1 MATNLSTKTLS
12 LRNAEAFANSFVDEL
27 TYVFIGDS
35 TPYTDETSPPDI
47 VESSKTIDDTLNS
60 VIAMKKVSGGDVKLS
75 VPRVDWTGNTKYM
88 QYDDQGVTDQLL
100 TGNTSLNTKPMYV
113 LAPSTRNVYKCLSN
127 ASGSFSTVEPSGDY
141 SSSAGLVSS
150 GDDGYVWK
158 YMYNIR
164 DNDQFVDS
172 NFIPVP
178 TRDITNQD
186 MSSGTVY
193 SSYSITNSSV
203 VEGELTT
210 VIVTDGGRNYRNLT
224 NVRTFAFETTNTS
237 TSDGK
242 QRSVQITGAFLSG
255 MGLTI
260 SDIASVN
267 MSVSG
272 TGLIS
277 PDTVIDAVDP
287 VTNKITL
294 SNPVIS
300 SSDGSSS
307 NTLSIQT
314 RIYVDGNSS
323 GQEAAVS
330 AVLGANG
337 SISSA
342 NVTTFGSGYSDKLNV
357 RVFGTA
363 TTNVASLRAV
373 VAPKFGHA
381 FDIGKDLSANSV
393 VVVTKFGDIDSTEG
407 GLVSTD
413 FNFRQVGLIRNAY
426 KYGANTASASPAS
439 NSNSVVTVNTTG
451 SNKANNV
458 VRQLTRVFVASGV
471 SFDLNE
477 LVYQGTSS
485 TNYTAAGFVHK
496 VVSATLVELTQV
508 QGELKVGTVL
518 NGNTSGASRVVTQ
531 LTNPTFEPTA
541 SDLLFV
547 DNRTPITRTDGQ
559 AESVRLTIRF

>member
-1 MATNLSTKTLS
+1 MEN
-12 LRNAEAFANSFVDEL
+12 E
-27 TYVFIGDS
+27 I
-35 TPYTDETSPPDI
+35 I
-47 VESSKTIDDTLNS
+47 
-60 VIAMKKVSGGDVKLS
+60 
-75 VPRVDWTGNTKYM
+75 
-88 QYDDQGVTDQLL
+88 
-100 TGNTSLNTKPMYV
+100 
-113 LAPSTRNVYKCLSN
+113 
-127 ASGSFSTVEPSGDY
+127 
-141 SSSAGLVSS
+141 
-150 GDDGYVWK
+150 
-158 YMYNIR
+158 
-164 DNDQFVDS
+164 
-172 NFIPVP
+172 
-178 TRDITNQD
+178 
-186 MSSGTVY
+186 
-193 SSYSITNSSV
+193 
-203 VEGELTT
+203 
-210 VIVTDGGRNYRNLT
+210 
-224 NVRTFAFETTNTS
+224 
-237 TSDGK
+237 
-242 QRSVQITGAFLSG
+242 QITAHFYDIRI
-255 MGLTI
+255 TI
-260 SDIASVN
+260 SDIASAN

-439 NSNSVVTVNTTG
+439 NSNSVVTVNTG

-477 LVYQGTSS
+477 LVYLAHLQLIMQR
-485 TNYTAAGFVHK
+485 
-496 VVSATLVELTQV
+496 LVLFIEL
-508 QGELKVGTVL
+508 
-518 NGNTSGASRVVTQ
+518 
-531 LTNPTFEPTA
+531 
-541 SDLLFV
+541 
-547 DNRTPITRTDGQ
+547 
-559 AESVRLTIRF
+559 